1 VEGVFFAKSQNNIQQ
16 RNKNNSNNNTIF
28 PSCPDCKK
36 SNHPQSRCWWRLDIK
51 CHKCGQ
57 LGYIERVCKSQQQ
70 GEVKTII
77 EQPEKEQLFM
87 ASCFVTSSSTE
98 SWLIDSDCTRH
109 MTYDQELFKKLD
121 ITAISKVR
129 IANGAYLVVKG
140 KGTVTIKGNTSL
152 KLISDVLYVT
162 EINQNLWSVGQF
174 LEKGYKVLFED
185 KFCLITDAQNR
196 EVYKVQMESKSF
208 AWNFTEEDQAAT
220 HKENSS
226 TML

>member
-1 VEGVFFAKSQNNIQQ
+1 VLFFAKSQNNIQQ
-16 RNKNNSNNNTIF
+16 RNKNNSNNNTTF

-36 SNHPQSRCWWRLDIK
+36 SNHPQSRCRWRLDIK

-57 LGYIERVCKSQQQ
+57 LGYIERVFKSQQQQQQQQ

-77 EQPEKEQLFM
+77 EQPKKEQLFM

-121 ITAISKVR
+121 ITAISKVPSC
-129 IANGAYLVVKG
+129 GSYVKLF
-140 KGTVTIKGNTSL
+140 K
-152 KLISDVLYVT
+152 KL
-162 EINQNLWSVGQF
+162 
-174 LEKGYKVLFED
+174 
-185 KFCLITDAQNR
+185 LIIGHVAG
-196 EVYKVQMESKSF
+196 
-208 AWNFTEEDQAAT
+208 
-220 HKENSS
+220 